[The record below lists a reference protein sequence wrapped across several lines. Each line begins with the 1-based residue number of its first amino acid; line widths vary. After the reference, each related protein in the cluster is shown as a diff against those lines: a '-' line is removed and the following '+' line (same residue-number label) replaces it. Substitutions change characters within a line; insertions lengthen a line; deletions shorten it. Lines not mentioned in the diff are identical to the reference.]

1 MELEI
6 ELKEQG
12 KISRLTNK
20 TFKFDPKLGE
30 GFYSANYFLKSR
42 KIVQE
47 NVKNDRIELN
57 YSIHFKEGN
66 LWISSIQIVVLC
78 HTNHLNIFIN
88 CFLLIYNF

>member
-30 GFYSANYFLKSR
+30 GFYAANYFLKSR
-42 KIVQE
+42 KIVEE
-47 NVKNDRIELN
+47 NDDWSLNKETYVDVDLDDFDNIETNLGAAILPGLKLFKNEL
-57 YSIHFKEGN
+57 K
-66 LWISSIQIVVLC
+66 
-78 HTNHLNIFIN
+78 TNSK
-88 CFLLIYNF
+88 